1 MLRVINVSRAPS
13 VARNLSLVTKRYQQ
27 SSSTSSGSATSA
39 STKSTPG
46 SSTTQSSIKNPPS
59 ASQTQT
65 ASTKTSSDKPIDRTN
80 NPIKT
85 TTTPPPS
92 SRTVPPSS
100 SSASYPPT
108 GGSGGTAKAI
118 VYGVALG
125 LGATL
130 LYAEYDNGSFR
141 RKVESTLPLSSTI
154 LGGLDKVIDP
164 VFGRQKKLTT
174 IISEKLP
181 DLSTVTDKL
190 PDKEQ
195 LRKAGEQ
202 VKDAANTVYS
212 KLPSEKQ
219 VEKAK
224 EKAKDFIND
233 TYDALPDSKT
243 VKKTLTDAKEKLED
257 TAKSVKDTVKS
268 VIPATKG
275 VSGEPSRRGVEPV
288 FLDEAGSVEA
298 PPAVKR

>member
-1 MLRVINVSRAPS
+1 MLRVINASRAPA

-27 SSSTSSGSATSA
+27 SSSSSGSATTA

-46 SSTTQSSIKNPPS
+46 SSTTQSSVKNPSS

-65 ASTKTSSDKPIDRTN
+65 ASTRTSSDGPVDRTN

-85 TTTPPPS
+85 TP
-92 SRTVPPSS
+92 PPSS
-100 SSASYPPT
+100 SSSYPPT
-108 GGSGGTAKAI
+108 GSSGGTGKAI
-118 VYGVALG
+118 AYGIALG
-125 LGATL
+125 LGVTL

-154 LGGLDKVIDP
+154 LGGLDKIIDP

-181 DLSTVTDKL
+181 DVSVVTDKL

-202 VKDAANTVYS
+202 VKDAANAVYS

-219 VEKAK
+219 IGKAK

-243 VKKTLTDAKEKLED
+243 VKKTLTDAKEKIED

-268 VIPATKG
+268 AIPATKG

-288 FLDEAGSVEA
+288 FLEEPGSVEA